1 MRYLLITL
9 ALLTTML
16 SNAQE
21 TNTTEKANSKKIETK
36 YDKYVSNYGT
46 FLRFAE
52 YNMPKLNLQGDW
64 INETKIRQRQTAD
77 ERKQVADAAVFCF
90 SCTEGEK
97 KDIIENHIEKP
108 EN

>member
-1 MRYLLITL
+1 MDT
-9 ALLTTML
+9 
-16 SNAQE
+16 
-21 TNTTEKANSKKIETK
+21 
-36 YDKYVSNYGT
+36 YVD
-46 FLRFAE
+46 
-52 YNMPKLNLQGDW
+52 Q
-64 INETKIRQRQTAD
+64 IKIRQRQTAD

>member
-1 MRYLLITL
+1 MYFITIKR
-9 ALLTTML
+9 ML
-16 SNAQE
+16 EVCFSAHPNIQYRA
-21 TNTTEKANSKKIETK
+21 I
-36 YDKYVSNYGT
+36 
-46 FLRFAE
+46 
-52 YNMPKLNLQGDW
+52 
-64 INETKIRQRQTAD
+64 KIRQRQTAD